1 MIMMIQKIIQM
12 TSQKYSTVVNVNQSQ
27 SSQNIINYKFNH
39 NNLEKYDVT
48 LIIIV
53 IIVIIV
59 IMNNKN

>member
-53 IIVIIV
+53 IIVI
-59 IMNNKN
+59 MNNKN